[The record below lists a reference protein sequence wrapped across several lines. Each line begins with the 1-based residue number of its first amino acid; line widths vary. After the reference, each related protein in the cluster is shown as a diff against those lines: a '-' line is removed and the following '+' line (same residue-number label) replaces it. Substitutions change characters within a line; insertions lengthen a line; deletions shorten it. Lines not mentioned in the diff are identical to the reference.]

1 MHAYNTFSPCTIG
14 EKSAQYSNNHHPL
27 QNTRMM
33 EENENVSLAASSD
46 QVMTMANDNGDVEM
60 TPPINQTNEH
70 EHEDQFSLNQIHAFA
85 TKEHIDV
92 DQDEFDWESYISAY
106 KGRTKIDR
114 LLFLAEKASSL
125 RQPCS
130 SVALDLITTTT
141 KDIQLYH
148 RALYIRNT
156 KGQNRSPLLPKEER
170 QEVNGEWCETTEKS
184 NRTELEKL
192 DLELRN
198 YQNNLIKESI
208 RMGYRDL
215 GDHMRSV
222 GSLHEAF
229 KYYINTRDFCST
241 NEHLVEMCLNVIE
254 VSLEMKE
261 YNAISGYV
269 SKAEGLLDAYDP
281 QAAAAS
287 AKSKAN
293 GSIASTMSKG
303 GTTSGADAIGA
314 LFRAGGSA
322 GSSTERSRMEFQ
334 RASDMLPN
342 QRESETQGKRHIRE
356 IRARLYVAQ
365 GLANMSLGR
374 YGHAVLSFL
383 EVGADVGNAY
393 GSMASKNDVAMYIV
407 LCGIAV
413 LDRKELKARV
423 IDRPG
428 IHSMLEDNSQ
438 AQQLL
443 ESFYA
448 CEYKRALF
456 LLDKLQTRAFLDII
470 LAPHYHILSRHI
482 VQRVLRQFVQ
492 PFDTLQIDRLAAS
505 LGWADEQGQLRA
517 LNELLQLIQSGDI
530 KGRLDLQN
538 NVLLVDKVDSRR
550 ALFEDAIKAGRHQ
563 TYTAKRL
570 MLRISL
576 LQNGLIA
583 KASQDNNTES

>member
-1 MHAYNTFSPCTIG
+1 
-14 EKSAQYSNNHHPL
+14 
-27 QNTRMM
+27 MM
-33 EENENVSLAASSD
+33 ESEGSNLIVSSD
-46 QVMTMANDNGDVEM
+46 QVMITENGDDDIEM
-60 TPPINQTNEH
+60 TPPINQTIDQEQ
-70 EHEDQFSLNQIHAFA
+70 EDQLSLNQDPSSTTI
-85 TKEHIDV
+85 ERIEV
-92 DQDEFDWESYISAY
+92 DQEEFDWETYISAY

-125 RQPCS
+125 RQPCAS
-130 SVALDLITTTT
+130 AALDLIITTT
-141 KDIQLYH
+141 KDLGLYH

-156 KGQNRSPLLPKEER
+156 KGETDFPHLPKEER
-170 QEVNGEWCETTEKS
+170 QDSDVEWCETTEKV
-184 NRTELEKL
+184 NRIELEKL

-222 GSLHEAF
+222 GNLHEAF

-261 YNAISGYV
+261 FNAIGGYV

-287 AKSKAN
+287 AKSKAS
-293 GSIASTMSKG
+293 GSSASAMSKG

-322 GSSTERSRMEFQ
+322 GSSTDRSRGEFQ

-342 QRESETQGKRHIRE
+342 QRESETQGKRHLRE

-374 YGHAVLSFL
+374 YGQAVISFL

-393 GSMASKNDVAMYIV
+393 NSMASRNDVATYIV

-413 LDRKELKARV
+413 LDRKELKGRV

-428 IHSMLEDNSQ
+428 IHSMLEDNTQ

-448 CEYKRALF
+448 CEYKRALS
-456 LLDKLQTRAFLDII
+456 LLDKLQTRALLDVI

-482 VQRVLRQFVQ
+482 IQRALRQFVQ
-492 PFDTLQIDRLAAS
+492 PFDTLQIDRLATS
-505 LGWADEQGQLRA
+505 LGWPDEQGQLRA

-530 KGRLDLQN
+530 RGRLDLQN
-538 NVLLVDKVDSRR
+538 KVLLVDKVDSRQ
-550 ALFEDAIKAGRHQ
+550 ALFEDAIKAGHNQ
-563 TYTAKRL
+563 IYTAKRL
-570 MLRISL
+570 MLRVSL

-583 KASQDNNTES
+583 KVSQDNNNES

>member
-1 MHAYNTFSPCTIG
+1 
-14 EKSAQYSNNHHPL
+14 
-27 QNTRMM
+27 
-33 EENENVSLAASSD
+33 
-46 QVMTMANDNGDVEM
+46 M
-60 TPPINQTNEH
+60 TPPINQTIEY
-70 EHEDQFSLNQIHAFA
+70 DQNHSSATTERIEVNQ
-85 TKEHIDV
+85 E
-92 DQDEFDWESYISAY
+92 EFDWESYISAY

-114 LLFLAEKASSL
+114 LLFLAEKVSSL
-125 RQPCS
+125 RQTCANA
-130 SVALDLITTTT
+130 ALELVKTTT
-141 KDIQLYH
+141 KDVQLYH

-156 KGQNRSPLLPKEER
+156 KPEAGSPLLPKEER
-170 QEVNGEWCETTEKS
+170 QEVDVEWCESTEKA
-184 NRTELEKL
+184 NRVELEKL

-215 GDHMRSV
+215 GDQMRRV
-222 GSLHEAF
+222 GSLHDAF
-229 KYYINTRDFCST
+229 KYYINTRDYCST

-261 YNAISGYV
+261 FNALGGYV
-269 SKAEGLLDAYDP
+269 SKAEGLLDDYDP

-287 AKSKAN
+287 AKSKAS
-293 GSIASTMSKG
+293 GSSASTMSKG

-322 GSSTERSRMEFQ
+322 GSSNDRSRGEFQ

-374 YGHAVLSFL
+374 YGQAVASFL

-393 GSMASKNDVAMYIV
+393 ASMASRNDVATYIV
-407 LCGIAV
+407 LCGIAI

-423 IDRPG
+423 IDRQG
-428 IHSMLEDNSQ
+428 IHSMLEDNTQ

-448 CEYKRALF
+448 CEYKRALS
-456 LLDKLQTRAFLDII
+456 LLDKLQTRALLDVI
-470 LAPHYHILSRHI
+470 LAPHFHTLSRHI
-482 VQRVLRQFVQ
+482 VQRALRQFVQ
-492 PFDTLQIDRLAAS
+492 PFDTLQVHRLATS
-505 LGWADEQGQLRA
+505 LGWSDEQGRMRA
-517 LNELLQLIQSGDI
+517 LNELLHLIQSGDI
-530 KGRLDLQN
+530 AGRLDLQN
-538 NVLLVDKVDSRR
+538 NVLLVDKVDSRQ
-550 ALFEDAIKAGRHQ
+550 ALFEDAIKTGNHHIS
-563 TYTAKRL
+563 TAKGL
-570 MLRISL
+570 MLRVSL

-583 KASQDNNTES
+583 KASQDNNNES